1 MLAPTLP
8 LRRQGRVDSGS
19 VSLLSLEFTSSLAI
33 ALSYSVP
40 GKELYRDRAI
50 VQYSTWLSFFPVLGF
65 RVFRNHCGHLPVTFF
80 ALQLETSF

>member
-50 VQYSTWLSFFPVLGF
+50 VQYST
-65 RVFRNHCGHLPVTFF
+65 
-80 ALQLETSF
+80 